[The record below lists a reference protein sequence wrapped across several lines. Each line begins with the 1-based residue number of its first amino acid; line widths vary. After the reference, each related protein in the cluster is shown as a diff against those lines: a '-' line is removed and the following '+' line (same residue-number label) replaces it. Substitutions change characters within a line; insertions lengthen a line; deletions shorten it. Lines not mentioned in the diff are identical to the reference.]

1 MESGGIQVLISA
13 LPGQRVTPGLD
24 VEDGSVLAYRGNGDE
39 CLFAS
44 WEDDPKNPDR
54 GKGMVWIPVGEFSPD
69 PEAIKPPDI
78 DDGQG
83 DEGAPIDDGSGTTE
97 ADPGHGPMGG
107 RSGGRPGLRKR
118 PTVEG

>member
-1 MESGGIQVLISA
+1 MESGGIQVLMAA

-44 WEDDPKNPDR
+44 WEDDPKDPNR

-78 DDGQG
+78 V
-83 DEGAPIDDGSGTTE
+83 ETTESEPIDDGTGTTE

-107 RSGGRPGLRKR
+107 ASGGRSGLRKR